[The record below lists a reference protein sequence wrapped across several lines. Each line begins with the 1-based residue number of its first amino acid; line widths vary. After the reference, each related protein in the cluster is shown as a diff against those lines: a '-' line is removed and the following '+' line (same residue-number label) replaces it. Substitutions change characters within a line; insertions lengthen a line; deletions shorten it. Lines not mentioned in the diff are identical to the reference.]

1 MFVDRGAVLGRAEH
15 RPGRSFHEGSGEAD
29 GGAVEVD
36 VGPAQRQELA
46 AAGAR
51 RGGEV
56 QIGEEGDVGFVN
68 DAEGTAHR
76 LHRSGP
82 DGGRFDPGR

>member
-29 GGAVEVD
+29 G
-36 VGPAQRQELA
+36 R
-46 AAGAR
+46 
-51 RGGEV
+51 EV